1 MVTLTV
7 FSRAECH
14 LCHEFLAELRQLCAG
29 RGIEIDV
36 VDVDTDP
43 EYIRRYA
50 LKIPVLVGSEGEIC
64 HYRLDREALEEYL
77 A

>member
-1 MVTLTV
+1 MAELRV

-14 LCHEFLAELRQLCAG
+14 LCHEFLAELEQLCAG
-29 RGIEIDV
+29 RDVEIEV
-36 VDVDTDP
+36 VDVDSDP

-50 LKIPVLVGSEGEIC
+50 LKIPVLVGNDGEIC
-64 HYRLDREALEEYL
+64 HYTLDREALEEYL

>member
-1 MVTLTV
+1 MSVLKV

-14 LCHEFLAELRQLCAG
+14 LCHEFLAELAQACAG
-29 RGIEIDV
+29 HAVDIQVIDI
-36 VDVDTDP
+36 DSDP

-50 LKIPVLVGSEGEIC
+50 LKIPVLVGEDGEIC
-64 HYRLDREALEEYL
+64 HYTLDREAVEEYL